1 VTGTYDEKS
10 HAKAAF
16 RRKLGFYLFGLA
28 LGFLLVGFINRAR
41 NAAKRAQIQQQQ
53 QQPAPAQSPTPSGP

>member
-1 VTGTYDEKS
+1 VTGTYDERS

-41 NAAKRAQIQQQQ
+41 KAAKLAQQQQ
-53 QQPAPAQSPTPSGP
+53 SAPTQSPIPAGP

>member
-1 VTGTYDEKS
+1 VTGTYDEKT

-16 RRKLGFYLFGLA
+16 RRKLGYYLFGLA

-41 NAAKRAQIQQQQ
+41 NAAKLAQIQQQQ
-53 QQPAPAQSPTPSGP
+53 RQPAPAQPPTRTGP